1 MSHSTRTAART
12 HETTRR
18 PSSTRRTLT
27 TSVLGTAAGLA
38 VLLSAPATAIAAPVT
53 PTGATTD
60 AGPGSAEK
68 SIVYVG
74 IDWTGYVQFPTED
87 GSWAWSEPVEVSSG
101 CTGWFASEEGHIVTA
116 GHCLDPA
123 EVEGDIRH
131 EFLVRNDA
139 TDLEDEAQSWQVAGY
154 EGGAPDRTDVWVVQP
169 SAVEGTVI
177 DDPLTVQV
185 LDYQP
190 LQDGDLALLKA
201 NGLQEPTPPLA
212 VATDAP
218 EIGDALTAIGYPG
231 SVMRVSDV
239 SRLRASFKSG
249 TVSSV
254 QVNAKGVSDTEIN
267 AQVSAGMSGGP
278 TIDGNGA
285 VLGVNSFGIV
295 GEEQSFNFITDG
307 AALRSFLERQ
317 GVEPRVGGGDTQTV
331 PVGDTRRLDP
341 SSAGSAADSGL
352 PGWAFGAGGALVLAL
367 VAGGGFVV
375 ATRRG
380 GRRMTPAPAVAGPVP
395 GPFPGPFPGPVATP
409 APPAPP
415 SGRTE
420 RTRLIGQPIPQAPAA
435 AGCGHTRN
443 ALGSQFCGDCGS
455 PLVR

>member
-1 MSHSTRTAART
+1 M
-12 HETTRR
+12 
-18 PSSTRRTLT
+18 
-27 TSVLGTAAGLA
+27 
-38 VLLSAPATAIAAPVT
+38 
-53 PTGATTD
+53 
-60 AGPGSAEK
+60 
-68 SIVYVG
+68 
-74 IDWTGYVQFPTED
+74 QFPTED

-331 PVGDTRRLDP
+331 PVGDRRRLDP
-341 SSAGSAADSGL
+341 SSAGSAADSSAAGL
-352 PGWAFGAGGALVLAL
+352 GVRCRWRAGARARRRGRLRRRHAPRRSADDAGARRRRPAPAPPRPLPRPLPRPRGHPGSPRLR
-367 VAGGGFVV
+367 
-375 ATRRG
+375 RRG
-380 GRRMTPAPAVAGPVP
+380 GRSGP
-395 GPFPGPFPGPVATP
+395 G
-409 APPAPP
+409 
-415 SGRTE
+415 
-420 RTRLIGQPIPQAPAA
+420 
-435 AGCGHTRN
+435 
-443 ALGSQFCGDCGS
+443 
-455 PLVR
+455 